1 MGPTPRR
8 ARDPFLEQDGGWG
21 SGKTVRHSLEN
32 VRHSLENA
40 QGRERMG
47 CYVLDFQE
55 IDQTQVAVVGGKG
68 AHLGELSRI
77 EGLRVPAGFC
87 VTTDAFQRIMA
98 QAPSIDDR
106 LDRLSR
112 LKP

>member
-1 MGPTPRR
+1 MLRR
-8 ARDPFLEQDGGWG
+8 SVD
-21 SGKTVRHSLEN
+21 
-32 VRHSLENA
+32 NA

-47 CYVLDFQE
+47 SYVLSFQE
-55 IDQTQVAVVGGKG
+55 IGQTQVAVVGGKG

-98 QAPSIDDR
+98 EAPSIDDR
-106 LDRLSR
+106 LGLLSR
-112 LKP
+112 LKPDDRGAIRTLSAESRRTREGIAIPAALA